1 MTQMSAD
8 ENQRKIKSRT
18 RCHECRHCI
27 GVALSAFI
35 CVICGLKTCDPT
47 DNHRDER
54 GRRLMIPDK
63 HLNTSKNSKPVKRD
77 FETSIDVN
85 GIERFEANKS
95 ADDAEVRR

>member
-1 MTQMSAD
+1 
-8 ENQRKIKSRT
+8 
-18 RCHECRHCI
+18 
-27 GVALSAFI
+27 
-35 CVICGLKTCDPT
+35 
-47 DNHRDER
+47 
-54 GRRLMIPDK
+54 MIPDK